1 MIGVPQSETR
11 ELLEQSLDVIM
22 RLLAGDEPVIGENT
36 LLTFSSR

>member
-22 RLLAGDEPVIGENT
+22 RLLAEPVIGENT